1 MYWVFVIC
9 QPKAKCSSWTVSL
22 NFIESVLLNIQHDFP
37 TECGRK
43 PRATKGRSSAQG
55 HTVSQT
61 HNSGLTIMPP
71 SHHSCSSCDSDHF
84 NENTTPS
91 IEFHPSW
98 QVGCGFLRPTCV
110 HLIFQGTY
118 TFSDGLQ
125 YDTENWH
132 YCDSYDRRFYT
143 EICYG
148 LKPAGTQASSL
159 PFTLRWKGRWKM
171 DLKKWV
177 GSLWSNPPK
186 GEERGAGPQD
196 STKV

>member
-1 MYWVFVIC
+1 
-9 QPKAKCSSWTVSL
+9 
-22 NFIESVLLNIQHDFP
+22 
-37 TECGRK
+37 
-43 PRATKGRSSAQG
+43 
-55 HTVSQT
+55 
-61 HNSGLTIMPP
+61 MPP
-71 SHHSCSSCDSDHF
+71 SNRSCSSCDSDHF

-91 IEFHPSW
+91 LDFHPSW

-159 PFTLRWKGRWKM
+159 PSHSDGKGDERWILRSELGPFEVTHPKERREEQDRRIRPRSRARKTSPQISDPLYQPGTKGRALTSLSLSFSPCKM
-171 DLKKWV
+171 
-177 GSLWSNPPK
+177 G
-186 GEERGAGPQD
+186 Q
-196 STKV
+196 

>member
-1 MYWVFVIC
+1 MIFQLNGGGNRGPPRVGHL
-9 QPKAKCSSWTVSL
+9 PKVTQWA
-22 NFIESVLLNIQHDFP
+22 
-37 TECGRK
+37 
-43 PRATKGRSSAQG
+43 G
-55 HTVSQT
+55 HTTQD
-61 HNSGLTIMPP
+61 LTTIIPP

-84 NENTTPS
+84 SENTILS
-91 IEFHPSW
+91 LDFHPSW
-98 QVGCGFLRPTCV
+98 QVGCGFRRPTCV

-125 YDTENWH
+125 YNTENWH

-148 LKPAGTQASSL
+148 LKPAGTQTSSL